1 MRCQLPR
8 RFVERPAQLVA
19 PRDKLGRRHR
29 HGSFILSVTA
39 VSAPGGQTRITQSS
53 GPSLIVFIVGPEQ
66 KPGFDELPVY
76 G

>member
-1 MRCQLPR
+1 MSCCL
-8 RFVERPAQLVA
+8 EC
-19 PRDKLGRRHR
+19 
-29 HGSFILSVTA
+29 GSVWSSRYGKNSRSPWLIDA

-66 KPGFDELPVY
+66 KPDFDELPVY